1 MVSALNAIIAAFK
14 VNTFT
19 IKLIPNSNDTIELS
33 TDNIILEFYVNK
45 SLITNLIALAFTIGG
60 YVSEQHIIFTVGLFA
75 LSGAVTNWLA
85 IHMLFEKVPFL
96 YGSGVIPARFEEFK
110 VAIRQL
116 MMEQFFTEENID
128 RFLSDSSGK
137 ASPLNLTP
145 IIEKV
150 DLSPAFDS
158 LVSVIENSSFGG
170 MLAMVGGTEAL
181 QPMREPFIEKMKIS
195 IQDIAQSEQFS
206 TLLREELE
214 QPDIISGMRD
224 KVSDIIEKRLNE
236 LTPQLVKEIVQT
248 MIKKHLG
255 WLVVWGGIFGG
266 IIGAFSALSNSF

>member
-1 MVSALNAIIAAFK
+1 
-14 VNTFT
+14 
-19 IKLIPNSNDTIELS
+19 
-33 TDNIILEFYVNK
+33 VNK
-45 SLITNLIALAFTIGG
+45 SQITNLIALAFTIGG
-60 YVSEQHIIFTVGLFA
+60 YVSDQHMLFTLGLFA

-85 IHMLFEKVPFL
+85 IHMLFEKVPLL

-116 MMEQFFTEENID
+116 MMEQFFTEDNID

-137 ASPLNLTP
+137 ASTINLAP
-145 IIEKV
+145 VIDKV
-150 DLSPAFDS
+150 DLSPAFDN

-170 MLAMVGGTEAL
+170 MLAMVGGSEAL
-181 QPMREPFIEKMKIS
+181 QPMREPFIEKMKLS
-195 IQDIAQSEQFS
+195 IQDIAQSEQFN

-214 QPDIISGMRD
+214 QPDIISGMRN

-236 LTPQLVKEIVQT
+236 LTPQLVKEIVQK
-248 MIKKHLG
+248 MIQKHLG

-266 IIGAFSALSNSF
+266 IIGIVAALTDTF

>member
-1 MVSALNAIIAAFK
+1 M
-14 VNTFT
+14 
-19 IKLIPNSNDTIELS
+19 
-33 TDNIILEFYVNK
+33 NK

-60 YVSEQHIIFTVGLFA
+60 YVSEQHLIFTLGLFA

-85 IHMLFEKVPFL
+85 VHMLFEKVPLL

-110 VAIRQL
+110 VAISQL

-137 ASPLNLTP
+137 PSTLDLGS
-145 IIEKV
+145 IIKKV
-150 DLSPAFDS
+150 DLSPAFNS
-158 LVSVIENSSFGG
+158 LVEVIEQSSFGP
-170 MLAMVGGTEAL
+170 MLAMVGGTDAIK
-181 QPMREPFIEKMKIS
+181 PMKEPFIEKMKIAIKEIS
-195 IQDIAQSEQFS
+195 EGEQFN

-214 QPDIISGMRD
+214 QPDVIASMRE
-224 KVSDIIEKRLNE
+224 KVSEIIEKRLNE
-236 LTPQLVKEIVQT
+236 LTPQLVKEMVQL

-266 IIGAFSALSNSF
+266 VIGIIAAATNNF